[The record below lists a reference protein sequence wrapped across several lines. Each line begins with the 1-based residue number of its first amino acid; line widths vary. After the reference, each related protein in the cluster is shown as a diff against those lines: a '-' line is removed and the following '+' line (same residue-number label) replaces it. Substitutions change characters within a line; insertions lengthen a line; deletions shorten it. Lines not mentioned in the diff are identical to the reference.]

1 MLLNIQCLSKHKI
14 IEIEQLIEKHTLLF
28 LTETQQKFDNTTLN
42 QNFDTFTSMR
52 GQDGKKGG
60 GLMVLYQKQEHIQL
74 QQITSKQ
81 KDILIMRG
89 TLKNYKITI
98 VLVYLLVIRNETEKL
113 SNQHTLTEIVN
124 EIKKCSEEELIFVMG
139 DFNAHLG
146 FIGEQ
151 ETNYNGQ
158 LVLDFMTERNMILMN
173 DTDKCSGTTTWSRQ
187 SQKSTIDFL
196 LVNNA
201 AYNICSRMQ
210 IDEKQEKFDLSDHN
224 LIETTLKMDCDHIN
238 YQRRGEWE
246 NIEYYKTDEKS
257 IHSFIT
263 DLEDNLGKEDNLI
276 PMEDLNM
283 MI

>member
-1 MLLNIQCLSKHKI
+1 
-14 IEIEQLIEKHTLLF
+14 
-28 LTETQQKFDNTTLN
+28 
-42 QNFDTFTSMR
+42 
-52 GQDGKKGG
+52 
-60 GLMVLYQKQEHIQL
+60 
-74 QQITSKQ
+74 
-81 KDILIMRG
+81 MRG

-124 EIKKCSEEELIFVMG
+124 EIKKCSEEELVFVMG

-151 ETNYNGQ
+151 ETNYKGQ

-210 IDEKQEKFDLSDHN
+210 IDEKQ
-224 LIETTLKMDCDHIN
+224 
-238 YQRRGEWE
+238 
-246 NIEYYKTDEKS
+246 
-257 IHSFIT
+257 
-263 DLEDNLGKEDNLI
+263 
-276 PMEDLNM
+276 
-283 MI
+283 